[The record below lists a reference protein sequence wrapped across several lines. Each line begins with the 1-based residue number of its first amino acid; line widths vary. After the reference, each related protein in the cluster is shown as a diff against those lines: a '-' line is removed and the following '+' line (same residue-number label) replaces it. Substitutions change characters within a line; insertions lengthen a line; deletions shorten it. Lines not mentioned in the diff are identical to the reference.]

1 MAGSAAFL
9 GVAYSL
15 FAYVRAA
22 HGKER
27 GDLRAVPLPQ
37 PFISR
42 VAVSLVLVADLGRL
56 AYACRQFEVLCSLN
70 SQSLYAG
77 TQGEGQG

>member
-42 VAVSLVLVADLGRL
+42 VTASLVLVADLGRL
-56 AYACRQFEVLCSLN
+56 AYASW
-70 SQSLYAG
+70 
-77 TQGEGQG
+77 